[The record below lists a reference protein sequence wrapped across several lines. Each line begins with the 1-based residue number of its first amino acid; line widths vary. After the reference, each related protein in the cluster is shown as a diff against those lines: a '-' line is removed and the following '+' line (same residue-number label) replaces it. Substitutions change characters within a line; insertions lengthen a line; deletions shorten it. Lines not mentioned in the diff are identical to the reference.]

1 MEKNTEQS
9 KVLVVNNELVVYSDW
24 IKTDKYLISPKQINI
39 YEDDLDVSYILLE
52 GILYYF
58 KENAAIPLDKCFINE
73 NKILMANKTDLIEY
87 IVNGNYSFHTILN
100 ITEKQLQSN

>member
-1 MEKNTEQS
+1 MENNEQL

-24 IKTDKYLISPKQINI
+24 VKTDKYLISPKQINI
-39 YEDDLDVSYILLE
+39 YENNLDISYILLE

-58 KENAAIPLDKCFINE
+58 TENASIPLDKCFLND
-73 NKILMANKTDLIEY
+73 NKILMANKIDLIEY
-87 IVNGNYSFHTILN
+87 IINGNYSFHTILN